1 MSKKISSNEF
11 IKVELENLFKKHG
24 RLTGRIVVAAA
35 KAAFKAGG
43 EKNGLAR
50 FFTWDA
56 KKALEKNLLEEAGY
70 LIRRVN
76 LQDARFP
83 QSVRAW
89 VSLKTVPVS
98 ENENEPE
105 RAENVYVPILNALSS
120 KQMREQ
126 LLARALGE
134 AELWADRYN
143 NLAELVK
150 IVKAVRVT
158 KLEVLKK

>member
-1 MSKKISSNEF
+1 MAKKISSNEF

-24 RLTGRIVVAAA
+24 RLTSRIVVAAA
-35 KAAFKAGG
+35 KAAFKSGG

-50 FFTWDA
+50 FFTWDP

-83 QSVRAW
+83 DSVRAW
-89 VSLKTVPVS
+89 VSLKSIPAST
-98 ENENEPE
+98 EDEPE
-105 RAENVYVPILNALSS
+105 RAENVYMPVIDVLSS

-126 LLARALGE
+126 MLARALGE
-134 AELWADRYN
+134 AEAWTDRYN
-143 NLAELVK
+143 KFAELVK
-150 IVKAVRVT
+150 IVEAIKVT
-158 KLEVLKK
+158 KLTVLKK